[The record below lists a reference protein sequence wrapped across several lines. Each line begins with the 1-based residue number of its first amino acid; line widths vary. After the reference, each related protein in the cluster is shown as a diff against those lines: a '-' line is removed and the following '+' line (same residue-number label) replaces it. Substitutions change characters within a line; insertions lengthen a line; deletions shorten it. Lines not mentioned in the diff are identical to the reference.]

1 METLDPLTLLFLVI
15 AGFIAAFVDSV
26 VGGGG
31 LISLPAL
38 LATGIPVPY
47 ALGTNKLAAVFGA
60 MTSFT
65 NFYRAGRI
73 DMKSV
78 AKLMPLSFIASC
90 IGAYTTLIIPSGI
103 MRKIVLILL
112 IFVAIYTLF
121 RKDWGDVSHIKK
133 RNLGLAILLII
144 MAIIMGFYDG
154 FFGPGTGSFLMFGF
168 LFFGYDY
175 VFAAGNAKAL
185 NLASGLAGFA
195 TFAINGTVLWSYGI
209 FMGISMVCG
218 AFVGSRMAIKKG
230 VSYVRPLFLA
240 VTTMLILKQIYD
252 IIIK

>member
-1 METLDPLTLLFLVI
+1 METLDPLMLLFLVI

-65 NFYRAGRI
+65 NFYRAGKI
-73 DMKSV
+73 DLKSV
-78 AKLMPLSFIASC
+78 GKLMPISFIASC

-103 MRKIVLILL
+103 MRKIVLVLL
-112 IFVAIYTLF
+112 IFVAVYTLF
-121 RKDWGDVSHIKK
+121 RRDWGDVSHIKK
-133 RNLGLAILLII
+133 RTLGLSILLVI
-144 MAIIMGFYDG
+144 MAVIMGFYDG

-185 NLASGLAGFA
+185 NLASGLAGFM
-195 TFAINGTVLWSYGI
+195 TFALNGTVLWGYGI
-209 FMGISMVCG
+209 CMGISMVCG
-218 AFVGSRMAIKKG
+218 AFVGSKMAIEKG
-230 VSYVRPLFLA
+230 STYVRPLFLT
-240 VTTMLILKQIYD
+240 VTTLLILKQIYD
-252 IIIK
+252 IMIK